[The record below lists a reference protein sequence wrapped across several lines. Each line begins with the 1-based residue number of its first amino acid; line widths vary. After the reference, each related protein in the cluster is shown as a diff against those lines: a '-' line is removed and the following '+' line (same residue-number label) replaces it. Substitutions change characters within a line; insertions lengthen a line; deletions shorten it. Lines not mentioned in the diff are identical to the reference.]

1 MPHEPRLKG
10 LAERREARLR
20 ERRQGKSGLLEL
32 WKVPKG
38 EKREVHRAR
47 VFFAT
52 LPPDDLLAAYAA
64 VTKALEQRK
73 NDTP

>member
-47 VFFAT
+47 VFFVT
-52 LPPDDLLAAYAA
+52 LDPDRLIRIHKAALQLIEKGLL
-64 VTKALEQRK
+64 
-73 NDTP
+73 